1 MVRGVDFCLDRC
13 HTTWVIRNSPVNYFN
28 SDIIRNH
35 DDIMT
40 LNNWQVDF
48 FNMMAGLSW
57 LTDNE
62 RDMYE
67 DEMKSYLCYDV

>member
-1 MVRGVDFCLDRC
+1 M
-13 HTTWVIRNSPVNYFN
+13 NYFN
-28 SDIIRNH
+28 TNIIRNH

-48 FNMMAGLSW
+48 FNMMLGFTW
-57 LTDNE
+57 LNDSE

-67 DEMKSYLCYDV
+67 EEKKTYLCYDV